1 MRIEIR
7 PLEEY
12 FQHQLDVVMAF
23 LFGSYCKGMDTEES
37 DVDIAVY
44 IKDDERQIDNIW
56 SDVTAIVG
64 KEVGLVNLREAPA
77 PLSSNILKTGLPII
91 IKDKDLFW
99 RFYLHV
105 SLEAEDFYHFA
116 KDFWRIYKMASSLT
130 PEEKIRLL
138 ERLQFLDSELKEIDD
153 LKALSFKEYQENKV
167 KRRNIE
173 RWTENILN
181 ASIDIAKIV
190 LASEKRMMP
199 KTYEQALLD
208 FALFIGIEDEEAK
221 RFSRFSI
228 LRNILAHEYLD
239 ILYHKMHEF
248 ISQSPQSYKKIF
260 AFLEK
265 YLEKG

>member
-1 MRIEIR
+1 MKIEIK

-12 FQHQLDVVMAF
+12 FRQQSDVVMAF
-23 LFGSYCKGMDTEES
+23 LFGSYCKGINIEES
-37 DVDIAVY
+37 DLDIAVY
-44 IKDDERQIDNIW
+44 MKKDEKQIDNIW

-64 KEVGLVNLREAPA
+64 KEVDLVDLREAPA
-77 PLSSNILKTGLPII
+77 SLSSNILKTGLPII
-91 IKDKDLFW
+91 IRDKGLFW

-105 SLEAEDFYHFA
+105 SLEAEDFYHFT
-116 KDFWRIYKMASSLT
+116 KDFWRIYKRASSLI

-138 ERLQFLDSELKEIDD
+138 ERFQFLDSELKEIDD
-153 LKALSFKEYQENKV
+153 LKALSFKEYQEDKV

-199 KTYEQALLD
+199 KTYEQALFD
-208 FALFIGIEDEEAK
+208 FALLIGIEDEEAK
-221 RFSRFSI
+221 RFSHFST

-239 ILYHKMHEF
+239 ILYHRIREF
-248 ISQSPQSYKKIF
+248 IFQSPQFYKKIF

-265 YLEKG
+265 YLEVE